1 MKKYTDCLFVVLF
14 SVLSVFV
21 TSCSKDDDSETED
34 TPFFYNDEPLYIRT
48 DDPATRT
55 LAVYVET
62 PPATKLISK
71 EGRHPFVQIQ
81 FRLYRTPKFSWFADN
96 FDDNYYPVVYGY
108 IELQPFEPST
118 LSKGDELAVVTSIFL
133 EYRPCFDDYICLG
146 ETTYNCI
153 VDENNMY
160 YNFVSGSVTFEGFEP
175 NSNIVS
181 LRFNNVKYEDEN
193 SNYCTFNGIM
203 PCLYIEGEMYIRHNI
218 NGDGDT
224 YVFPYGDSDTSS
236 SL

>member
-62 PPATKLISK
+62 PPATTLISK

-81 FRLYRTPKFSWFADN
+81 FWLYLTPKFSWFSDYSFYEEAC
-96 FDDNYYPVVYGY
+96 PVVSGN

-118 LSKGDELAVVTSIFL
+118 LSKGDELAVVTSIFSK
-133 EYRPCFDDYICLG
+133 YSHCFSDDDDDDYEIYDYVRLG
-146 ETTYNCI
+146 EATYTYINGC
-153 VDENNMY
+153 
-160 YNFVSGSVTFEGFEP
+160 YNYVSGIVTFEGFEP
-175 NSNIVS
+175 DKNIVL
-181 LRFNNVKYEDEN
+181 LRFNDVKFEDET
-193 SNYCTFNGIM
+193 SNYYCTLNGDM
-203 PCLYIEGEMYIRHNI
+203 PCEYIKDDGNHLYDYIFLEY
-218 NGDGDT
+218 T
-224 YVFPYGDSDTSS
+224 YD
-236 SL
+236 